1 MTRMEA
7 TVIQKA
13 FNLAESVVAGDWNLP
28 KPMNVA
34 INELQD
40 AVHELASARGLKSL
54 SDGCSE
60 EFIKMRDAYYEEMEH
75 ALLLA
80 AKRDGERKGV
90 T

>member
-1 MTRMEA
+1 MTNMEA
-7 TVIQKA
+7 AVVQKA

-40 AVHELASARGLKSL
+40 AVFELASARGLKSV
-54 SDGCSE
+54 SGGCSE
-60 EFIKMRDAYYEEMEH
+60 EFLRMRDAYYEEMEH